1 MVKIVP
7 VPVLYCSTICLD
19 CFRLYRTTEN
29 VLVQSYLFRPGTRL
43 PFPSW
48 YTVTCY
54 VLVHGYLFRPGT
66 RLPVPSWYTVTCS
79 ILVHGYLFRPDTGTQ
94 LPILSLYTV
103 IGLPVQGRRSAGW
116 SPSPSSWWRAL
127 CCSSSH
133 SLPSLSI
140 NKYVKKACI
149 LAFNSR

>member
-1 MVKIVP
+1 MTMVKI

-43 PFPSW
+43 PIPSW
-48 YTVTCY
+48 YTVTCS

-79 ILVHGYLFRPDTGTQ
+79 VLILVHSYRYCPCTQ
-94 LPILSLYTV
+94 LSAYLCRAGDLPDEARHPLLDGGHYAAPPHILSPLYQSTNT
-103 IGLPVQGRRSAGW
+103 L
-116 SPSPSSWWRAL
+116 
-127 CCSSSH
+127 
-133 SLPSLSI
+133 
-140 NKYVKKACI
+140 KKHA
-149 LAFNSR
+149 S